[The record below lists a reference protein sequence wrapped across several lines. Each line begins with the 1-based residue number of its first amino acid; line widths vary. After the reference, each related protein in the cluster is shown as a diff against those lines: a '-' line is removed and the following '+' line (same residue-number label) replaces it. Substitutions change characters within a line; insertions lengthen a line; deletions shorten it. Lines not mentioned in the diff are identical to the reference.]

1 MDEIG
6 AAAGYTSSS
15 KSMPYIYG
23 ETDLYLDSTNTST
36 SSSPMDSP
44 VGSSCNSLS

>member
-1 MDEIG
+1 MDEIDAVTG
-6 AAAGYTSSS
+6 FTSTS
-15 KSMPYIYG
+15 KSMPYIYA

-44 VGSSCNSLS
+44 VGSLCSSLS